1 MSVDD
6 PGAAPRT
13 NDEANADAVP
23 PRTGDAEVDRALTD
37 LDEGLQGTGEEQLEA
52 LTRAHRRLQARL
64 SEPTEQPAPPG
75 QARPGPR

>member
-6 PGAAPRT
+6 PGPAPPT
-13 NDEANADAVP
+13 GDGADAVP
-23 PRTGDAEVDRALTD
+23 SRTGDDEVDRALED

-64 SEPTEQPAPPG
+64 SDPTEQPAPPG

>member
-6 PGAAPRT
+6 PGPAPRSS
-13 NDEANADAVP
+13 DEADADTVP
-23 PRTGDAEVDRALTD
+23 PRTGDAEVDRALAD
-37 LDEGLQGTGEEQLEA
+37 LDAGLQGTGEEQLEA

>member
-13 NDEANADAVP
+13 NDEASADAVP

>member
-13 NDEANADAVP
+13 SDEAGADAVP